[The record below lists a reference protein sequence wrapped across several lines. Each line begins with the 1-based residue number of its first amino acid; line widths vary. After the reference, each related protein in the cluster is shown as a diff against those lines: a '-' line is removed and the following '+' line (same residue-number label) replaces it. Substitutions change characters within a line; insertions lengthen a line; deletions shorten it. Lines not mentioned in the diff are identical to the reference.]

1 MFHLSRVLMRAAS
14 LFADRIAVEDG
25 AVTLTYGALAARVAA
40 LAAGLARRGVNPGD
54 RVALLDRNSFRTMEL
69 HFACAALGAV
79 LVPLNVRLARPEIQ
93 RVLAQTEPVLVFAPA
108 SFAVSIDHGSGTV
121 SWNDADPLRAPSANE
136 SLLAEPA
143 SLRELAA
150 PATGLA
156 QIFYTSGTN
165 GEPKGVCLTHGNLV
179 ASALDSIVALEF
191 NADDVWLHVAPMFHL
206 VDAFAIWAITLVG
219 ARHVVRHFVAASFAG
234 EIAAYGI
241 TKTSMP
247 PTLIALAAE
256 QAEDRDPRF
265 ASLKR
270 VSYGGSPMPEAVH
283 HRASRVM
290 GADFVQ
296 AYGITETS
304 GLVTQQLPGDY
315 RADGDEAQRVRIT
328 SAGGPVLSIDLRI
341 VGDAGEDVAQGTV
354 GEILVAGPRVMAGYW
369 RNPEA
374 TCAAITDGWYRTGD
388 LGRRDA
394 AGHLFIVG
402 RKKDMIISGGENVY
416 PNEVENALALHPA
429 VLEVAVF
436 GIPSVRWG
444 EEVRAAIVFRDGS
457 SADPDE
463 LIAFCRKR
471 IGGYKIPKSFEFRS
485 EPLPKTG
492 PGKVAKNILRD
503 PYWRSA

>member
-40 LAAGLARRGVNPGD
+40 LAGGLAQRGVKAGD

-69 HFACAALGAV
+69 HFACAALGVV
-79 LVPLNVRLARPEIQ
+79 LVPLNVRLARLEIG
-93 RVLAQTEPVLVFAPA
+93 RVLAATEPVLVFAPA
-108 SFAVSIDHGSGTV
+108 SFAASIEGGFSMV
-121 SWNDADPLRAPSANE
+121 SWDDADPLHAPSAYE

-143 SLRELAA
+143 PLRELAA
-150 PATGLA
+150 PASDLA

-219 ARHVVRHFVAASFAG
+219 ARHVVRHFVAATFAD
-234 EIAAYGI
+234 EIAAFGV

-256 QAEDRDPRF
+256 QAEDGDPRF
-265 ASLKR
+265 ASLER

-290 GADFVQ
+290 GAAFVQ

-315 RADGDEAQRVRIT
+315 PIN
-328 SAGGPVLSIDLRI
+328 SAGGPVVSIDLRI
-341 VGDAGEDVAQGTV
+341 VGEAGEDVAQGTV
-354 GEILVAGPRVMAGYW
+354 GEILVAGPRVMTGYW

-374 TCAAITDGWYRTGD
+374 TRAAISDGWYRTGD

-394 AGHLFIVG
+394 AGHLSIFG

-457 SADPDE
+457 SAVPDE
-463 LIAFCRKR
+463 LIAFCRER

-503 PYWRSA
+503 PHWRSA

>member
-1 MFHLSRVLMRAAS
+1 
-14 LFADRIAVEDG
+14 
-25 AVTLTYGALAARVAA
+25 
-40 LAAGLARRGVNPGD
+40 
-54 RVALLDRNSFRTMEL
+54 
-69 HFACAALGAV
+69 V
-79 LVPLNVRLARPEIQ
+79 LVPLNVRLARLEIG
-93 RVLAQTEPVLVFAPA
+93 RVLAATEPVLVFAPE
-108 SFAVSIDHGSGTV
+108 SFAASIDGGFSMV
-121 SWNDADPLRAPSANE
+121 SWDDADPLRAPSAYE

-143 SLRELAA
+143 PLRELAA
-150 PATGLA
+150 PASDLA

-219 ARHVVRHFVAASFAG
+219 ARHVVRHFVAATFAD
-234 EIAAYGI
+234 EIAAFGV

-256 QAEDRDPRF
+256 QAEHGDPRF
-265 ASLKR
+265 ASLER

-290 GADFVQ
+290 GAAFVQ

-315 RADGDEAQRVRIT
+315 PIT
-328 SAGGPVLSIDLRI
+328 SAGGPVVSIDLRI
-341 VGDAGEDVAQGTV
+341 VGEAGEDVAQGTV
-354 GEILVAGPRVMAGYW
+354 GEILVAGPRVMTGYW

-374 TCAAITDGWYRTGD
+374 TRAAISDGWYRTGD

-394 AGHLFIVG
+394 AGHLSIVG

-457 SADPDE
+457 SAAPDE
-463 LIAFCRKR
+463 LIAFCRER

-503 PYWRSA
+503 PHWAS

>member
-1 MFHLSRVLMRAAS
+1 MFHLSRVLVRAAL
-14 LFADRIAVEDG
+14 LFAGRIAVEDG
-25 AVTLTYGALAARVAA
+25 AVTLTYGALAVRVAA
-40 LAAGLARRGVNPGD
+40 LAASLARRGVKPGE
-54 RVALLDRNSFRTMEL
+54 RIALLDRNSFRTMEV

-79 LVPLNVRLARPEIQ
+79 LVPLNVRLARLEVE

-108 SFAVSIDHGSGTV
+108 SFTASIGDGFSTV
-121 SWNDADPLRAPSANE
+121 SWNDGDPLQTSSDYE

-143 SLRELAA
+143 PLRELAA
-150 PATGLA
+150 PAGDLA

-165 GEPKGVCLTHGNLV
+165 GEPKGVCLTHGNLA
-179 ASALDSIVALEF
+179 ASALDSIVALEL
-191 NADDVWLHVAPMFHL
+191 NAGDVWLHVAPMFHL

-219 ARHVVRHFVAASFAG
+219 GRHVVRHFVAETFAD
-234 EIAAYGI
+234 EIAEYGV

-256 QAEDRDPRF
+256 RAEDRDPRF
-265 ASLKR
+265 ASLVR
-270 VSYGGSPMPEAVH
+270 VSYGGSPMAEAVH

-290 GADFVQ
+290 DAAFVQ

-315 RADGDEAQRVRIT
+315 RADGDDMQRARIV
-328 SAGGPVLSIDLRI
+328 SAGGPVVSIDLRI
-341 VGDAGEDVAQGTV
+341 VDDAGADVAQGSV

-369 RNPEA
+369 HNQEA
-374 TCAAITDGWYRTGD
+374 TRAAICDGWYRTGD

-394 AGHLFIVG
+394 GGHLFIVG
-402 RKKDMIISGGENVY
+402 RKKDMIITGGENVY

-457 SADPDE
+457 SAEPDE
-463 LIAFCRKR
+463 LIAFCRER

-503 PYWRSA
+503 PHWSSV

>member
-1 MFHLSRVLMRAAS
+1 MFHLSRVLTRAAS

-40 LAAGLARRGVNPGD
+40 LAGGLAQRGVKTGD

-79 LVPLNVRLARPEIQ
+79 LVPLNVRLARLEIG
-93 RVLAQTEPVLVFAPA
+93 RVLAATEPVLVFAPE
-108 SFAVSIDHGSGTV
+108 SFAASIDGGFSMV
-121 SWNDADPLRAPSANE
+121 SWDDADPLRAPSAYE

-143 SLRELAA
+143 PLRELAA
-150 PATGLA
+150 PASDLA

-219 ARHVVRHFVAASFAG
+219 ARHVVRHFVAATFAD
-234 EIAAYGI
+234 EIAAFGV

-256 QAEDRDPRF
+256 QAEHGDPRF
-265 ASLKR
+265 ASLER

-290 GADFVQ
+290 GAAFVQ

-315 RADGDEAQRVRIT
+315 PIT
-328 SAGGPVLSIDLRI
+328 SAGGPVVSIDLRI
-341 VGDAGEDVAQGTV
+341 VGEAGEDVAQGTV
-354 GEILVAGPRVMAGYW
+354 GEILVAGPRVMTGYW

-374 TCAAITDGWYRTGD
+374 TRAAISDGWYRTGD

-394 AGHLFIVG
+394 AGHLSIVG

-457 SADPDE
+457 SAAPDE
-463 LIAFCRKR
+463 LIAFCRER

-503 PYWRSA
+503 PHWRSA